1 MPGLRRARK
10 VSGWGG
16 FSGEPEAVDHPRI
29 RYFHGYLEASK
40 IALQMRLI
48 SPSGHRRV
56 GGDSWRTLVT
66 WLGRSLKGA
75 LQLCPPED
83 VKASNLA
90 SLCRLH
96 AADPQRYSHYPCIS
110 VTGDLLWPDGSPVPE
125 SLGLRADD
133 QTTRLRKCGS
143 SKAMMLINQ
152 GNRCAKLLAEL
163 EEFRRWEQDFDKGSL
178 QLLQPLYRL
187 LDRKMVVNTQ
197 AVAILHDSISRSM
210 PSLSQVRMQIDSMV
224 AALKEEQA
232 AEVKKKDYCIEEL
245 QKNRPL
251 ASARNPCGF
260 FVEAVRDEVV
270 EGLLSTIRNEKA
282 TNSQPQQRW
291 ASTTQSMMAMWPGSC
306 ESEKQDL
313 KQKVKALDMQTADV
327 PGQNIR

>member
-1 MPGLRRARK
+1 MVGVA
-10 VSGWGG
+10 

-251 ASARNPCGF
+251 ASAHNPCGC
-260 FVEAVRDEVV
+260 
-270 EGLLSTIRNEKA
+270 L
-282 TNSQPQQRW
+282 
-291 ASTTQSMMAMWPGSC
+291 
-306 ESEKQDL
+306 
-313 KQKVKALDMQTADV
+313 
-327 PGQNIR
+327 